1 MPVEQ
6 EEVAM
11 GRRSR
16 DAYDNE
22 LGRLEVETDAADT
35 FEAEFPVITGRTV
48 RILSA
53 GESPDRNALIGG
65 IETGVELTSIK
76 AGSADHVIAEVLR
89 LASQKHESY
98 QRRGIFGPRPII
110 LLGQLDWP
118 AKDVEGPALNDVHE
132 ALAELIVPSDFGGFG
147 FSEIW
152 LMDAGPK
159 YTSRRDPRAPADFY
173 CFAPVEKIGFW
184 ERERKGRP
192 YWGLVRD
199 FLT

>member
-6 EEVAM
+6 EEVAV

-22 LGRLEVETDAADT
+22 RGRREVETGAADT

-53 GESPDRNALIGG
+53 GGSPDRIALIGG

-89 LASQKHESY
+89 LASQKHES
-98 QRRGIFGPRPII
+98 
-110 LLGQLDWP
+110 
-118 AKDVEGPALNDVHE
+118 
-132 ALAELIVPSDFGGFG
+132 
-147 FSEIW
+147 
-152 LMDAGPK
+152 
-159 YTSRRDPRAPADFY
+159 
-173 CFAPVEKIGFW
+173 
-184 ERERKGRP
+184 
-192 YWGLVRD
+192 
-199 FLT
+199 